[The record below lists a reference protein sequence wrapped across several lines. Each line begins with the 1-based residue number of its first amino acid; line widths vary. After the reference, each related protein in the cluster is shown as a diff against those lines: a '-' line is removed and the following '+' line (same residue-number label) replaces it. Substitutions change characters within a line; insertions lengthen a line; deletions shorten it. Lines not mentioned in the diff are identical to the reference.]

1 MDPESETL
9 SFLNWDNN
17 IALPVANAENK
28 LLEEAVAKKT
38 ANRNTHLRDLTDNHS
53 RVEAL
58 REHIKNVK
66 NELLSSQNLLQA
78 RKNELRTEE
87 HLKQIADRENGRL
100 KQENTRLEDDLA
112 MMKEKRNMNEAN
124 FSYWTFADS

>member
-112 MMKEKRNMNEAN
+112 KMKEKRNMNEAN
-124 FSYWTFADS
+124 FSY